1 MHSLSFPGPG
11 AIIAAA
17 YTAGGEKSAGR
28 LNLNLNLNVGPKLK
42 QQAQAQA

>member
-28 LNLNLNLNVGPKLK
+28 LNLNLNMRPKLK

>member
-28 LNLNLNLNVGPKLK
+28 LNLNVGPKLK
-42 QQAQAQA
+42 QKAQAPA

>member
-28 LNLNLNLNVGPKLK
+28 LNLNLNMRPKLR
-42 QQAQAQA
+42 QQAQA